1 MRKAFFDTNPTA
13 ALSFLQ
19 QQGAH
24 IEAQVYRVE
33 YPQYKYPILLRGC
46 LDNTAPDWAKTVIF
60 QSVDARGELKL
71 LGPNSTDVPTVDIAM
86 KQGFHAIQ
94 TAALGYTY
102 SLEELEFAKL
112 NNVNLDAERAIAV
125 RDVVEQGLNKIYL
138 LGHQNVGE
146 GLFTSSLVSRE
157 SAAASI
163 ADLIDDIPSSG
174 VQPLINLFANAY
186 NKVYVDN
193 TNTVHKPSVFALP
206 TEQHQ
211 LLQRTI
217 LNSAN
222 GSNITVLEFL
232 KKNFPDMEFVDDI
245 NLATA
250 GQGGTSRMVVY
261 KRDMRVVKGHD
272 VMPLRFLAPA
282 TADNI
287 NFKVPALVRTGGT
300 EWRIPKAAHYVDGV

>member
-1 MRKAFFDTNPTA
+1 
-13 ALSFLQ
+13 
-19 QQGAH
+19 
-24 IEAQVYRVE
+24 
-33 YPQYKYPILLRGC
+33 
-46 LDNTAPDWAKTVIF
+46 
-60 QSVDARGELKL
+60 
-71 LGPNSTDVPTVDIAM
+71 
-86 KQGFHAIQ
+86 
-94 TAALGYTY
+94 
-102 SLEELEFAKL
+102 
-112 NNVNLDAERAIAV
+112 
-125 RDVVEQGLNKIYL
+125 L

-146 GLFTSSLVSRE
+146 GLFTSPLVSRE

-163 ADLIDDIPSSG
+163 ADLIDDIPASG

-287 NFKVPALVRTGGT
+287 NFKVPALVRTGGV

>member
-1 MRKAFFDTNPTA
+1 MRKGFFDANPAA

-24 IEAQVYRVE
+24 IEAEVYRIE
-33 YPQYKYPILLRGC
+33 YPQYKYSQLVP
-46 LDNTAPDWAKTVIF
+46 LDSSAPEWSKTVIF
-60 QSVDARGELKL
+60 QTVDARGELKL
-71 LGPNSTDVPTVDIAM
+71 LGPSSTDIPTVDIAK
-86 KQGFHAIQ
+86 KQGFHEIK

-112 NNVNLDAERAIAV
+112 NNTSLDTERAMAV
-125 RDVVEQGLNKIYL
+125 RDVTEQGLNKIYL
-138 LGHQNVGE
+138 MGHDQIGE
-146 GLFTSSLVSRE
+146 GLFTSNLVSRE
-157 SAAASI
+157 SAASTI
-163 ADLIDDIPSSG
+163 AALVAGISANG
-174 VQPLINLFANAY
+174 AQPLINLFANAY

-193 TNTVHKPSVFALP
+193 TMTVHKPSVFALP
-206 TEQHQ
+206 TTQYQ
-211 LLQRTI
+211 LLARTL
-217 LNSAN
+217 LNDGNA
-222 GSNITVLEFL
+222 SNITVLEFL

-287 NFKVPALVRTGGT
+287 NFKVPALVRTGGV